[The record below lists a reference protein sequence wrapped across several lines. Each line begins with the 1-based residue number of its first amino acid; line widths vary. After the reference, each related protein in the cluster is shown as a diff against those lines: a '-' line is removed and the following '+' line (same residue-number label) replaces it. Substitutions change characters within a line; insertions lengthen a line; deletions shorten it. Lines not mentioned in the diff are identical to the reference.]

1 MQFFLFAPVVL
12 FVATASAS
20 PNGIN
25 STGQGLNYTV
35 NGCPITCTC
44 DFSYF
49 FVFHANNYNSRLLD
63 CLAALGPAAI
73 NCAKAIAKEGTGM

>member
-1 MQFFLFAPVVL
+1 MQFIVFAPVIL
-12 FVATASAS
+12 FAATASAD
-20 PNGIN
+20 PNGVN

-35 NGCPITCTC
+35 NGCPITCMC
-44 DFSYF
+44 DLSHS
-49 FVFHANNYNSRLLD
+49 FVFHANNSQLLD